1 MIDSRYLP
9 PEALDQLGASLRE
22 WRAQLPASGVLL
34 LLPEAEK
41 ARLPALQATFRQEGV
56 PLVGAV
62 FPALLTTSGFVT
74 QGACVVRFETMPERF
89 LLPDLDA
96 DAALAARRL
105 AGAVQHHLA
114 TPDADEE
121 APTLFLVFDGMVAN
135 IGSILN
141 HAALRLKHRVRYA
154 GVNAGSESFQPMPC
168 LFDAESVVGHGVLGL
183 ILPPG
188 CCTAVRHGYPVASS
202 EFRATSTEGN
212 RIDRING
219 RPAFEVYREII
230 RNEYGIELTHENFYD
245 HAVHFP
251 FGVVGAVDVLVRIP
265 VGFTA
270 EGALFC
276 IGEVPPYSVLRLL
289 HAPALD
295 DSCCLDEIA
304 AMLGWQP
311 GRQHESLLVFYCAG
325 RRLHFGEQAAEEL
338 RRLEQKAGVS
348 SLVGALSLGEI
359 DTMDD
364 LGLPRFHN
372 ASLVCV
378 SDDCAGDT

>member
-9 PEALDQLGASLRE
+9 PEALDQLVAALRD
-22 WRAQLPASGVLL
+22 WRAQSPATGVLL

-41 ARLPALQATFRQEGV
+41 ARLPALQSLFRQEGV
-56 PLVGAV
+56 PLVGAI
-62 FPALLTTSGFVT
+62 FPALLTGEGFVT
-74 QGACVVRFETMPERF
+74 QGACVVRFETMPESF
-89 LLPDLDA
+89 LLADLDA

-105 AGAVQHHLA
+105 AGAVQHRLSP
-114 TPDADEE
+114 PDEDDEV
-121 APTLFLVFDGMVAN
+121 PTLFLVFDGMVAN

-141 HAALRLKHRVRYA
+141 HAALRLRRRVRYA
-154 GVNAGSESFQPMPC
+154 GVNAGSETFQPMPC

-183 ILPPG
+183 VLSPDCG
-188 CCTAVRHGYPVASS
+188 VAVRHGYPVASS
-202 EFRATSTEGN
+202 EFRASSTEGN

-230 RNEYGIELTHENFYD
+230 RSEYGIELTHENFYD

-251 FGVVGAVDVLVRIP
+251 FGVVGAVDILVRIP
-265 VGFTA
+265 VGYTA
-270 EGALFC
+270 EGSLFC

-295 DSCCLDEIA
+295 DSRCVEEIA
-304 AMLGWQP
+304 DALDCHAGQQ
-311 GRQHESLLVFYCAG
+311 RESLLVFYCAG
-325 RRLHFGEQAAEEL
+325 RRLHFGDQAAEEL
-338 RRLEQKAGVS
+338 RRLERRAGTS

-364 LGLPRFHN
+364 LDLPRFHN
-372 ASLVCV
+372 ACLVCV
-378 SDDCAGDT
+378 SDE